1 MSPKVKLYTNDLD
14 WSIFNGEGD
23 GGKNFGATNL
33 GR

>member
-1 MSPKVKLYTNDLD
+1 MSPKVKLYMNDLN

-33 GR
+33 ER